1 MKVVSGLYYTNDH
14 DWVKVEGNKAYVGI
28 SDYAQHQLGSIVYVE
43 LPEVDSEV
51 ASGDTVGVI
60 ESVKAAT
67 DAHTPVSGT
76 IVEVN
81 EDVEGDPT
89 LINTD
94 AYANWIFAIE
104 LSDTSEIDGLMTS
117 EKYEEFLGQE
127 A

>member
-1 MKVVSGLYYTNDH
+1 MKVVSGLLYTNDH

-43 LPEVDSEV
+43 LPEIDSEV
-51 ASGDTVGVI
+51 AAGDTVGVI

-67 DAHTPVSGT
+67 DMHTVVSGT
-76 IVEVN
+76 VVEVN

-89 LINTD
+89 LLNTD
-94 AYANWIFAIE
+94 AYANWIFAVE
-104 LSDTSEIDGLMTS
+104 LSNASELDGLMS
-117 EKYEEFLGQE
+117 SDKYEAFLGQE

>member
-1 MKVVSGLYYTNDH
+1 MKVQSGLYYTNDH
-14 DWVKVEGNKAYVGI
+14 DWVKVDGNKAYVGI

-51 ASGDTVGVI
+51 AAGDTVGVI

-67 DAHTPVSGT
+67 DMHTAVSGT
-76 IVEVN
+76 VVEVN

-89 LINTD
+89 LINND
-94 AYANWIFAIE
+94 AYGSWIFAVE
-104 LSDTSEIDGLMTS
+104 LSDASEVDGLMS
-117 EKYEEFLGQE
+117 AEKYEAFLGE

>member
-1 MKVVSGLYYTNDH
+1 MKVQSGLYYTNDH
-14 DWVKVEGNKAYVGI
+14 DWVKVDGNKAYVGI

-43 LPEVDSEV
+43 LPEVDEEV
-51 ASGDTVGVI
+51 SAGDTVGVI

-67 DAHTPVSGT
+67 DMHTIVSGT

-89 LINTD
+89 LINND
-94 AYANWIFAIE
+94 AYGSWIFAVE
-104 LSDTSEIDGLMTS
+104 LSDASELDSLMDA
-117 EKYEEFLGQE
+117 EKYEAFLGE